1 MLDFTGRIAALVE
14 DLVRR
19 LPALAHV
26 RTDRLLLTLSR
37 ARRGGLSGTFARI
50 YPLKFEGGTDRVTR
64 RVGGRWQTYEIP
76 PVVHDGR
83 QILYIIAFVLP
94 RFQNLPFETKLATVI
109 HELYH
114 IGPACDGDIRRLPGK
129 NFAHGHSREVY
140 NRLMTDLAAEYLR
153 VRGDRALTEFL
164 EHDFRTLERRYG
176 GVTGLRASPPLPRL
190 VATDPAPRR
199 ARLRG
204 PEPAPPLERRRAI
217 AGTCDQLSL
226 PFPDERPRT
235 TRRPR

>member
-1 MLDFTGRIAALVE
+1 MLDFTARMEALVE
-14 DLVRR
+14 DLVHR

-26 RTDRLLLTLSR
+26 QTDRLLLAVSR

-50 YPLKFEGGTDRVTR
+50 YPLKFEGGADRFTR
-64 RVGGRWQTYEIP
+64 RIGGMRQTYEMP

-83 QILYIIAFVLP
+83 QILYIITFLLP

-114 IGPACDGDIRRLPGK
+114 VGPACDGDIRRLPGK
-129 NFAHGHSREVY
+129 NFAHGHSRKVY
-140 NRLMTDLAAEYLR
+140 DRHMTDQAARYLHGTR
-153 VRGDRALTEFL
+153 DRALTEFL

-190 VATDPAPRR
+190 VAT
-199 ARLRG
+199 
-204 PEPAPPLERRRAI
+204 EPV
-217 AGTCDQLSL
+217 GGQLPL
-226 PFPDERPRT
+226 PFRGQVFTLPVRER
-235 TRRPR
+235 